1 MRGSGGGGPRRTGRQ
16 NPVAPGDGP
25 APAAAAAQTRPAPAS
40 APAPPRTSVP
50 PEPAT
55 VTPAALPAHSPGAAA
70 PHTFSR
76 DHGGDGGVTEDDGSQ
91 DGDNDVV
98 RPETINASRRDSD
111 NARQLLAGD
120 DVLEG
125 FDKCGVSSLI
135 THICLISVLQL
146 ADLFLY
152 AGQRAC
158 CSICC
163 FGSWNTLQRQYKPR
177 NKHLRTLHQRDPIQR
192 ATNATW

>member
-25 APAAAAAQTRPAPAS
+25 APAAAAAQTRSTPAS

-55 VTPAALPAHSPGAAA
+55 MTPAALPAHSPGAAA

-111 NARQLLAGD
+111 NARLLLAGD
-120 DVLEG
+120 DVLRA
-125 FDKCGVSSLI
+125 
-135 THICLISVLQL
+135 LISV
-146 ADLFLY
+146 
-152 AGQRAC
+152 G
-158 CSICC
+158 
-163 FGSWNTLQRQYKPR
+163 
-177 NKHLRTLHQRDPIQR
+177 
-192 ATNATW
+192 

>member
-1 MRGSGGGGPRRTGRQ
+1 MVVVVLDALAGKILLLQVMVQLLRQLQHKLDQLRRQLQLLPEHLFHRSQ
-16 NPVAPGDGP
+16 
-25 APAAAAAQTRPAPAS
+25 AQ
-40 APAPPRTSVP
+40 
-50 PEPAT
+50 PAT

-111 NARQLLAGD
+111 NARLLLAGD

-152 AGQRAC
+152 AG
-158 CSICC
+158 
-163 FGSWNTLQRQYKPR
+163 
-177 NKHLRTLHQRDPIQR
+177 
-192 ATNATW
+192 